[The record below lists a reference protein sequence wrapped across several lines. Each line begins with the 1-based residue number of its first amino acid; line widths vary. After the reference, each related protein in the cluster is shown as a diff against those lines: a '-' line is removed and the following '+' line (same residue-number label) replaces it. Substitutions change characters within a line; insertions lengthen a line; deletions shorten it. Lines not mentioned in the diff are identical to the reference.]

1 MPQFILT
8 IDLGN
13 DAMKDTDDISRALH
27 EIQKDLASAGTDIEH
42 LSTTIHQIKDRNG
55 NVVGHYEV
63 RE

>member
-13 DAMKDTDDISRALH
+13 DAMKRPYDVAESLQRIVDRLQYHGFPDPTFKPNICDI
-27 EIQKDLASAGTDIEH
+27 
-42 LSTTIHQIKDRNG
+42 NG

>member
-13 DAMKDTDDISRALH
+13 DAMCRASDIAGALRVTASMLDVTTTRMLKTAGKFQIRDD
-27 EIQKDLASAGTDIEH
+27 
-42 LSTTIHQIKDRNG
+42 NG
-55 NVVGHYEV
+55 NVVGHYEA